1 MQRENEKE
9 KTVVMSVF
17 GVREVLVSMACTCNR
32 IQKLHQMQ
40 LEPEPGVSPASRQ
53 PPYLSSLQETASVRG
68 LLIIPDI
75 LMGRL

>member
-17 GVREVLVSMACTCNR
+17 GVRVVLVSVACTFNR

-40 LEPEPGVSPASRQ
+40 LELEPGVSPAS
-53 PPYLSSLQETASVRG
+53 
-68 LLIIPDI
+68 LLKQFARNCFTERFADHTSI